1 MTTSYSDAQQID
13 NLLSDTTLDSVKY
26 NDAQWSYISDINNG
40 SYQDRIIFS
49 TTVLKQQL
57 IDYHSA
63 FLTIPLCI
71 QRAQLPTANG
81 GSAALSANF
90 DDSPSARHKFD
101 SMVCPLDY
109 TNGQVDNT
117 TQADPG
123 TQTQYLRGP
132 AASESL
138 LCFRDSI
145 LNLICGLIVQ
155 TDNGQAIVNELGRL
169 DFINNLRLK
178 IENSIDWTETM
189 GSLLHFSM
197 DTVPTSAYSNITLNN
212 VINSAAS
219 DSSVQVNA
227 RNNSVNPFLPDQNL
241 ATSGVY
247 SGHIAKNSIIE
258 NRILTP
264 DSGIAVV
271 SGSVAGNSV
280 AVASAANGVD
290 ATVSGTGTAF
300 TAAMVGSV
308 IVLQNNITAANTN
321 NLAYIITGYTSATVI
336 AIRALTQGAAVPT
349 YGAGTFYTV
358 FSARATTGTQIVPVA
373 VPNPGFN
380 KGVWDR
386 VQIFQNSSV
395 FVPGTNGRCGQY
407 HLVAKIPLRLLHDF
421 FEQLDF
427 PVINMGFNFQFIL
440 RQSHNSNQVGAT
452 STAVQCYQNCPPL
465 MGASLFGPLY
475 SATQSFACY
484 TAGLPSI
491 SYGQS
496 LAGTYMSSYGTQ
508 CRLYYRSIKLNPSEN
523 EQFKARLLRGFT
535 KKIKFISTD
544 SFQPQ
549 SAISTQSGNYQI
561 APSIVWPLRVW
572 ALLYTSNGQT
582 GGNTTQGALGGNYN
596 AAVPVSGGESGRA
609 AMNGLQVVHGW
620 LRNAN
625 IMVNNQPYFKNN
637 LQTVDDFW
645 LQIKDQF
652 NRNTG
657 SMITYQDFVR
667 NFRYHCFDI
676 SRLSDRLPS
685 KTEAVS
691 LSLTYDRAD
700 NVGQLCDL
708 VVLIER
714 MNQVQFDFSASDVA
728 VTVGNITA

>member
-26 NDAQWSYISDINNG
+26 NDAQWSYVSDINNS

-81 GSAALSANF
+81 GSATLSNNFSDNVAPVAGAN
-90 DDSPSARHKFD
+90 PTAHTFD

-109 TNGQVDNT
+109 TNAQVDNT

-123 TQTQYLRGP
+123 TQTQYVRGP

-178 IENSIDWTETM
+178 IENSIDWTQTM

-197 DTVPTSAYSNITLNN
+197 DTVPTSAYVGKT
-212 VINSAAS
+212 
-219 DSSVQVNA
+219 DSTATAQVNP

-241 ATSGVY
+241 AVSGVY
-247 SGHIAKNSIIE
+247 SGHILRNAILE

-264 DSGIAVV
+264 DSGISAYSTGTIEVTSATTGAV
-271 SGSVAGNSV
+271 
-280 AVASAANGVD
+280 
-290 ATVSGTGTAF
+290 TGTGTTF

-308 IVLQNNITAANTN
+308 IVINSV
-321 NLAYIITGYTSATVI
+321 AYIITQYSNPNGGDC
-336 AIRALTQGAAVPT
+336 IRIRSLAQGGAVPLVA
-349 YGAGTFYTV
+349 AGTSFTV
-358 FSARATTGTQIVPVA
+358 FSQRATVGAQIVPVA
-373 VPNPGFN
+373 IPNPGFN

-395 FVPGTNGRCGQY
+395 FVPGNNGRCAQY

-440 RQSHNSNQVGAT
+440 RQTHNSNQVGNT
-452 STAVQCYQNCPPL
+452 SSSVQCYQNCPPL
-465 MGASLFGPLY
+465 MGASLFGPSY
-475 SATQSFACY
+475 SATQTFACY
-484 TAGLPSI
+484 TAGMPSI
-491 SYGQS
+491 SYGQT
-496 LAGTYMSSYGTQ
+496 LAGTYMASYGTQ

-523 EQFKARLLRGFT
+523 EQFKARLMRGFT

-544 SFQPQ
+544 IFQPQ
-549 SAISTQSGNYQI
+549 TAISTQSGNFQI

-572 ALLYTSNGQT
+572 ALLYTTNGQS
-582 GGNTTQGALGGNYN
+582 GVNTAVGALGGNWKS
-596 AAVPVSGGESGRA
+596 AVPAAGGEDGRA
-609 AMNGLQVVHGW
+609 PMNGLQVVHGW

-645 LQIKDQF
+645 LQLKDQF

-657 SMITYQDFVR
+657 SMISYTDFVR

-700 NVGQLCDL
+700 NVGQQCDL